1 MILPSLSFGCV
12 CAPVIQQAYKDLE
25 TQITS
30 KLQIHQN
37 ELGNLQSN
45 LRDNINNLNK
55 QISEKKITNALKK
68 EKDKREWIKAAMAE
82 RKDELKDDEVAALK
96 QKLDE
101 NALDDAINILKKNAQ
116 EVEVDE
122 EIKNTI
128 GNLTLLDAATNRMYG
143 NSLFCTKRRIIIERI
158 KQ

>member
-1 MILPSLSFGCV
+1 MYKIIFALMILPSFSFGCV

-45 LRDNINNLNK
+45 LRDNISNLDK

-68 EKDKREWIKAAMAE
+68 ELIIRNNEMVFLLTKKL
-82 RKDELKDDEVAALK
+82 ELEK
-96 QKLDE
+96 
-101 NALDDAINILKKNAQ
+101 
-116 EVEVDE
+116 
-122 EIKNTI
+122 
-128 GNLTLLDAATNRMYG
+128 
-143 NSLFCTKRRIIIERI
+143 
-158 KQ
+158 